1 MMASKIVTN
10 KNFSMVL
17 KIMLM
22 VTDGDN
28 NDWD

>member
-1 MMASKIVTN
+1 MPSKIVTN
-10 KNFSMVL
+10 KKFSMVL

>member
-1 MMASKIVTN
+1 MASKIVTN
-10 KNFSMVL
+10 KKFSTVL

>member
-1 MMASKIVTN
+1 MASKIVTN
-10 KNFSMVL
+10 KKFSMVL

-28 NDWD
+28 YDWD

>member
-10 KNFSMVL
+10 KKFSMVL

>member
-1 MMASKIVTN
+1 MASKIVTN
-10 KNFSMVL
+10 KKFSMVL

>member
-1 MMASKIVTN
+1 MASKIVTN
-10 KNFSMVL
+10 KTFSMVL